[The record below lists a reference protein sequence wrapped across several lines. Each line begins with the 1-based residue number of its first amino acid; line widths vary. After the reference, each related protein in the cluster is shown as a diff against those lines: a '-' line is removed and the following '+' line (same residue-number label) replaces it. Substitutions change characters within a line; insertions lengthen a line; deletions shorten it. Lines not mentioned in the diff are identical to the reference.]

1 MMGTRSLDKRL
12 TLYCFVAALCLA
24 LAGLSLFAPG
34 ALAATDVGYRDHSF
48 VANSV
53 ANPTG
58 EKPQSKLW
66 YNDGIWWASM
76 FNKSA
81 EEFHIY
87 RYARATHT
95 WSDTGTLIDERNSSK
110 ADTLWDG
117 SHLYVATAGTQ
128 ASNASHGAR
137 ILRFSYDPASKTYT
151 RDTG

>member
-1 MMGTRSLDKRL
+1 MFSTCRMGRWIS
-12 TLYCFVAALCLA
+12 LYCLATVLFV
-24 LAGLSLFAPG
+24 SLVCSSAPR

-48 VANSV
+48 AANSV

-128 ASNASHGAR
+128 ASC
-137 ILRFSYDPASKTYT
+137 
-151 RDTG
+151 